1 MSQWRV
7 SDMALALLTAL
18 AVMGAWEGYVLN
30 HRPETKGCGGDFW
43 QFYTAGLIVT
53 HGDAARLY
61 DQEYFRSLQ
70 AALRDDPQHSLYP
83 PTLGL
88 AMAPLA
94 RLSPVAA
101 LKTWWVLQALCLAI
115 CGTIFYRTTPL
126 SRHLRIN
133 MLIGLAALVPLWI
146 GVGIGHLAPM
156 LLLILTV
163 GLTLHRQHRRILAGV
178 ILALL
183 AVKPQLAA
191 GLAVWMLLR
200 RDVRTLAG
208 LAVGGAL
215 QFAVVAL
222 ILGPGIWLDYL
233 HALPGIAESTRAY
246 IYSPMFEQSFAG
258 IASNLVDAAGLS
270 ALKITA
276 MRVAYTITSAAAAVA
291 LCRVIAARRPF
302 SATSLVPQDSTGGT
316 ACRRNYEYACGVL
329 FMTIFPPY
337 FLVYDQTLL
346 AFALVMLWASPGWRW
361 GVLLLAVSAVPLANL
376 SFGLGFSVT
385 GIVALATMI
394 SLARE
399 ASHASARKKSSAP
412 RMTLAHIT

>member
-30 HRPETKGCGGDFW
+30 NRPESKGCGGDFL
-43 QFYTAGLIVT
+43 QFYTAGSIIA

-70 AALRDDPQHSLYP
+70 AAMREDPQHSLYP

-94 RLSPVAA
+94 RLSPPAA
-101 LKTWWVLQALCLAI
+101 LRAWWLLQALCLAA

-126 SRHLRIN
+126 PRHLRIN
-133 MLIGLAALVPLWI
+133 MLVGLAALVPLWI

-156 LLLILTV
+156 LLLVLTV
-163 GLTLHRQHRRILAGV
+163 GLTLHRQGRRLAAGV

-208 LAVGGAL
+208 LAVGGAI

-222 ILGPGIWLDYL
+222 TLGPGIWLDYL
-233 HALPGIAESTRAY
+233 HALPGIAASTRAY
-246 IYSPMFEQSFAG
+246 IYSPLFEQSFAG
-258 IASNLVDAAGLS
+258 IAANLVDAARLP
-270 ALKITA
+270 ALKIPA
-276 MRVAYTITSAAAAVA
+276 MRIAYTITSAAAAVA
-291 LCRVIAARRPF
+291 LCRVVAARRPF
-302 SATSLVPQDSTGGT
+302 SATSLLPQESTGWSV
-316 ACRRNYEYACGVL
+316 CRRNYEYACGVL

-376 SFGLGFSVT
+376 SFALGFSVT
-385 GIVALATMI
+385 GVVALATMI

-399 ASHASARKKSSAP
+399 ASHAAARKKSRAP
-412 RMTLAHIT
+412 RMAMARFT